1 MNKHYYA
8 IIPGNVRYNKQLS
21 ANVKL
26 LYAEITALTNE
37 KGYCWASNKYF
48 ADFFEVDART
58 IQRWLKTLADENYIK
73 INIERNTTTNAVI
86 SRTITLFDTLPPP
99 DRNVVTPPDRN
110 VVTPPDTNVTTP
122 PDTNVAYNNINKN
135 NINLNHLSSKEELE
149 DSSKNKAIFQ
159 YALELARH
167 NGAYNHGAYA
177 KTCLQD
183 WQRLGATTLEEVQA
197 ISPIIPNKD
206 EVDEDGFTNE
216 MKALAM
222 QWI

>member
-1 MNKHYYA
+1 MNKNYYA
-8 IIPGNVRYNKQLS
+8 IIPATVRYNKKLS

-37 KGYCWASNKYF
+37 KGYCWATNKYF

-58 IQRWLKTLADENYIK
+58 IQRWLKTLADEKYIT
-73 INIERNTTTNAVI
+73 ITITRNPQTQAVEA
-86 SRTITLFDTLPPP
+86 RTITLSDVVPPP
-99 DRNVVTPPDRN
+99 DRNVVTPRDKN
-110 VVTPPDTNVTTP
+110 VVTPPDR
-122 PDTNVAYNNINKN
+122 NVAYNNINNN
-135 NINLNHLSSKEELE
+135 NINLNHLSSKEGHE
-149 DSSKNKAIFQ
+149 DSAKNKAIFQ
-159 YALELARH
+159 YALELAKH
-167 NGAYNHGAYA
+167 HGAYNHGAYA

-206 EVDEDGFTNE
+206 EIDENGFTNE